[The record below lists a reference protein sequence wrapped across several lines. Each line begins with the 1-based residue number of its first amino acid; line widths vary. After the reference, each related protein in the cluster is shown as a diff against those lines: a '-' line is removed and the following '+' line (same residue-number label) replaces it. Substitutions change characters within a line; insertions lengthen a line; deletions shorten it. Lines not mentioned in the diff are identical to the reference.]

1 MQKLKDE
8 VQLLTEKLTLFKTEK
23 DTDEGE
29 QCSRYV
35 TGHDWFTL

>member
-8 VQLLTEKLTLFKTEK
+8 IQLLTEQLTLFKTEK

-29 QCSRYV
+29 QCSHFS
-35 TGHDWFTL
+35 TEHE